1 MTICIGAICNKGKAV
16 IVATDS
22 MVTAQFPPLQFEQPS
37 SKLETLTDKSVF
49 LIADDI
55 LLAAEVLKRT
65 KAKLSSSRST
75 RIDDITKTVCESY
88 KEYRQEIIEE
98 VYLKS
103 RALNLQLFYR
113 EVLCAKLP
121 KELASNLDTSIINF
135 VLTVQLIVA
144 GIDEMGG
151 HIYIVSNPGVSSC
164 HDKIG
169 CVAIGSGA
177 MYAIST
183 FILSNFSIDFGINQG
198 VYYAFESKMSAEKA
212 PGVGTGTNMAI
223 ITFEGI
229 RILTQQE
236 IELLKET
243 CIRVTKPRVE
253 EKEKAIDALP
263 FEKESADESK
273 HGS

>member
-16 IVATDS
+16 VIATDR
-22 MVTAQFPPLQFEQPS
+22 MVTSQFPPIGYEHPS
-37 SKLETLTDKSVF
+37 SKIETLTDKSVF
-49 LIADDI
+49 LISDDI

-88 KEYRQEIIEE
+88 KEYKQEIIEE
-98 VYLKS
+98 LYLKP
-103 RALNLQLFYR
+103 RALNLQSFYR
-113 EVLCAKLP
+113 EALCAKLP
-121 KELASNLDTSIINF
+121 KELTLNLDTNIINF
-135 VLTVQLIVA
+135 VLKVQLIMA

-151 HIYIVSNPGVSSC
+151 HIYIVSNPGVSLC
-164 HDKIG
+164 HDKMG
-169 CVAIGSGA
+169 YVAIGSGA
-177 MYAIST
+177 MYAISA
-183 FILSNFSIDFGINQG
+183 FILSNFSVDFGINQG

-212 PGVGTGTNMAI
+212 PGVGMGTNMAI
-223 ITFEGI
+223 ITSEGI

-263 FEKESADESK
+263 FKKGNS
-273 HGS
+273 

>member
-1 MTICIGAICNKGKAV
+1 MTICIGAICNKSKAV

-65 KAKLSSSRST
+65 KAKLLSSLST
-75 RIDDITKTVCESY
+75 RVDDITKTVCESY
-88 KEYRQEIIEE
+88 KECRQERIEE
-98 VYLKS
+98 VFLKP
-103 RALNLQLFYR
+103 RGLDLHVLYR
-113 EVLCAKLP
+113 EALCAKLP
-121 KELASNLDTSIINF
+121 KELALALDTNIANF
-135 VLTVQLIVA
+135 DLRVQLIVA
-144 GIDEMGG
+144 GVDEMGG
-151 HIYIVSNPGVSSC
+151 HIYIVSNPGISNC

-169 CVAIGSGA
+169 YVAIGSGA

-198 VYYAFESKMSAEKA
+198 VHYAFESKMSAEKA

-223 ITFEGI
+223 ITSKGI

-236 IELLKET
+236 IELLRET
-243 CIRVTKPRVE
+243 CIRVTKPRVA
-253 EKEKAIDALP
+253 EKEEAIDALP
-263 FEKESADESK
+263 FEKGNS
-273 HGS
+273 